1 MAENDNTQ
9 QSETHTVVSGTVTV
23 KMEDSKENELVI
35 DLAKMLYANTNFD
48 NTDKSPAQLAQIAIN
63 RALVFASMIK
73 S

>member
-35 DLAKMLYANTNFD
+35 DLAKMLYANTNFE
-48 NTDKSPAQLAQIAIN
+48 NSDKSPAQLAKLAIS
-63 RALVFASMIK
+63 RAQAFADMLK
-73 S
+73 